1 MREKVLFLCVHN
13 SARSQM
19 AEALLNFLFPDR
31 YIAYSAGS
39 KPAEAVNPYVVRAL
53 KEIGIDISNN
63 KPKGLDVF
71 DGWEFDYVVTV
82 CEEEECPFFPGAK
95 IYIHKSFPDP
105 ASLKGTDEEIMG
117 KVRNIRNEIRDW
129 LIETFSQGLKGGVE
143 LHI

>member
-1 MREKVLFLCVHN
+1 MRAKVLFLCVHN

-19 AEALLNFLFPDR
+19 AEALLNYLFPDR

-39 KPAEAVNPYVVRAL
+39 KPVEAVNPYVVRAL

-63 KPKGLDVF
+63 KPKGI
-71 DGWEFDYVVTV
+71 E
-82 CEEEECPFFPGAK
+82 
-95 IYIHKSFPDP
+95 
-105 ASLKGTDEEIMG
+105 
-117 KVRNIRNEIRDW
+117 KVRKIRDEIRDW